1 MGYTVKSPALQLV
14 VKTVLMGRDSAAGM
28 TSLPNIVD
36 DHPQGATPALPIK
49 LGSKTK
55 KG

>member
-1 MGYTVKSPALQLV
+1 
-14 VKTVLMGRDSAAGM
+14 MGRDSVAFM

-36 DHPQGATPALPIK
+36 DHPQGAIPALPIK

-55 KG
+55 G

>member
-1 MGYTVKSPALQLV
+1 
-14 VKTVLMGRDSAAGM
+14 MGRDSAAGT

-36 DHPQGATPALPIK
+36 DHPQGVIPALPIK
-49 LGSKTK
+49 LGSKTN